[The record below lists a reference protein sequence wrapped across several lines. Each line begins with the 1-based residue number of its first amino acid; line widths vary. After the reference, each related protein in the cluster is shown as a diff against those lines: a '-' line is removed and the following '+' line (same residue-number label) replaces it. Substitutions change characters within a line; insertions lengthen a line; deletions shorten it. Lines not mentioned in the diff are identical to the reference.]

1 MSKDSNCPV
10 CGSTNIVELYSTDSQ
25 FVVKHLITLGTVKE
39 QSQCIKKTEDLWGQN
54 NATFYRCKVCS
65 FEFANP
71 FISADAEFYSL
82 LYNSASNYVSE
93 KWEYSI
99 TYGSIINYLKTK
111 TLPPKLLEIGAG
123 NGSFLKT
130 LPKNVIPTHAIFAT
144 EYSEAGA
151 KAIKLLGINCFTK
164 NFSELT
170 EQDLQGKVSI
180 VCLFQVLEHLSD
192 LHGFFEKLNLLT
204 TSGSILY
211 ISVPNFFHRK
221 FFDRYGYFYDLPP
234 VHVGRFNYTS
244 MAELSGRHG
253 WEILH
258 HAIQPTSY
266 KNRVQKFLYTQ
277 FANLQSTFTTEDIN
291 PKLLRLFLRYGIYLL
306 LIFMN
311 IKVIVGLRRSHLG
324 IAQWFELKKTN

>member
-1 MSKDSNCPV
+1 MSKDNNCPV
-10 CGSTNIVELYSTDSQ
+10 CGSTNIVELYSTDSH
-25 FVVKHLITLGTVKE
+25 FVVKHLITSGTAKE
-39 QSQCIKKTEDLWGQN
+39 RTQCIKKTEELWNQN
-54 NATFYRCKVCS
+54 HATFYRCKVCS
-65 FEFANP
+65 FEFAHP
-71 FISADAEFYSL
+71 FIPADAEFYSW

-99 TYGSIINYLKTK
+99 TCESIMNYLKTK
-111 TLPPKLLEIGAG
+111 ALPPRLLEIGAG

-130 LPKNVIPTHAIFAT
+130 LPENVIPTHDIFAT

-151 KAIKLLGINCFTK
+151 KAIKLLGVNCFTK
-164 NFSELT
+164 NFSALT

-180 VCLFQVLEHLSD
+180 VCLFQVLEHLTD
-192 LHGFFEKLNLLT
+192 LHGLFEKINMLT
-204 TSGSILY
+204 ISGSMLY
-211 ISVPNFFHRK
+211 ISVPNYFHRK
-221 FFDRYGYFYDLPP
+221 FFDRYGYLYDLPP
-234 VHVGRFNYTS
+234 VHVGRFNYNS

-266 KNRVQKFLYTQ
+266 QNRVEKFLYTQ
-277 FANLQSTFTTEDIN
+277 FANWQSTFTTENAN
-291 PKLLRLFLRYGIYLL
+291 PKILKLFLRYGIYML

-311 IKVIVGLRRSHLG
+311 IRIIVGLRRSNLG